1 MNKRLIMM
9 SGIPGSGKS
18 TYANE
23 LYEHPTAGID
33 KWVSRDQ
40 IRFSLL
46 EDGEDYFHKEKQVYD
61 TFVSEIK
68 KALDNGQ
75 TVIADATHINE
86 ASRTKLLRALGTSL
100 KDCCVEII
108 FFKVPVQKALQRN
121 ENRINTRFYVPEQ
134 VIRRMAMQITVPTFE
149 EGFDI
154 IHIIDDTNEK
164 REHFFRVNKE
174 TLDG

>member
-1 MNKRLIMM
+1 MSKRLIMM

-23 LYEHPTAGID
+23 LYEHPTANID
-33 KWVSRDQ
+33 KLVSRDQ

-61 TFVSEIK
+61 IFVSEIK

-86 ASRTKLLRALGTSL
+86 ASRTKLLRALGMSL
-100 KDCCVEII
+100 KDCCVEIV
-108 FFKVPVQKALQRN
+108 FFKVPVWRALHRN

-134 VIRRMAMQITVPTFE
+134 VIRRMATQITMPTFE

-154 IHIIDDTNEK
+154 IHIIDDTDQERK
-164 REHFFRVNKE
+164 HLFKVNNKKV
-174 TLDG
+174 D